1 MKKEH
6 KRHEKVIFL
15 VRFVVIYIKKI
26 LGGIKMHSFQEVSI
40 DYMDINPFKKIGKDW
55 MLVTAGNEEK
65 ANSMTASWGAVG
77 EMWGK
82 DSVFVFIRQSRF
94 TKEFIDREGKFSLSF
109 PGEEYR
115 RDMKYLGTVSGR
127 DEDKMKAAKV
137 KVDYCDGVPYI
148 DEAKLVFICEV
159 MSQTD
164 IEPKDFLDKTIDD
177 TWYKDK
183 DYHTMYIAKITK
195 ILAR

>member
-1 MKKEH
+1 
-6 KRHEKVIFL
+6 
-15 VRFVVIYIKKI
+15 
-26 LGGIKMHSFQEVSI
+26 
-40 DYMDINPFKKIGKDW
+40 
-55 MLVTAGNEEK
+55 
-65 ANSMTASWGAVG
+65 
-77 EMWGK
+77 
-82 DSVFVFIRQSRF
+82 
-94 TKEFIDREGKFSLSF
+94 
-109 PGEEYR
+109 
-115 RDMKYLGTVSGR
+115 
-127 DEDKMKAAKV
+127 MKAAKV

>member
-1 MKKEH
+1 
-6 KRHEKVIFL
+6 
-15 VRFVVIYIKKI
+15 
-26 LGGIKMHSFQEVSI
+26 MHSFQEVSV
-40 DYMDINPFKKIGKDW
+40 DYMDMNPFKKIGKDW
-55 MLVTAGNEEK
+55 MLVTAGDEEK

-82 DSVFVFIRQSRF
+82 DSVFVFI
-94 TKEFIDREGKFSLSF
+94 SF

-148 DEAKLVFICEV
+148 DEANMVFICEV
-159 MSQTD
+159 MSKTD
-164 IEPKDFLDKTIDD
+164 IEPKDFLDETIDE

>member
-1 MKKEH
+1 
-6 KRHEKVIFL
+6 
-15 VRFVVIYIKKI
+15 
-26 LGGIKMHSFQEVSI
+26 
-40 DYMDINPFKKIGKDW
+40 
-55 MLVTAGNEEK
+55 MLVTAGDEEK

-94 TKEFIDREGKFSLSF
+94 TKEFIDKKGKFSLSF

-148 DEAKLVFICEV
+148 DEANMVFICEV
-159 MSQTD
+159 MSKTD
-164 IEPKDFLDKTIDD
+164 IEPKDFLDETIDEI
-177 TWYKDK
+177 WYKDK

>member
-1 MKKEH
+1 M
-6 KRHEKVIFL
+6 ITW
-15 VRFVVIYIKKI
+15 
-26 LGGIKMHSFQEVSI
+26 M
-40 DYMDINPFKKIGKDW
+40 NPFKKIGKGLDGI
-55 MLVTAGNEEK
+55 TAGDEEK

-94 TKEFIDREGKFSLSF
+94 TKEFIDKKGKFSLSF

-137 KVDYCDGVPYI
+137 KLI
-148 DEAKLVFICEV
+148 IV
-159 MSQTD
+159 M
-164 IEPKDFLDKTIDD
+164 EYL
-177 TWYKDK
+177 
-183 DYHTMYIAKITK
+183 
-195 ILAR
+195 ILARQIWYLSVR